1 MYISII
7 NLKDKIGEKKMKAK
21 IIINKKEYEVEVTEE
36 QLKEIEKKSKKRW
49 RAYNGEYYFYID
61 VGGYIGHETEMYYES
76 DDFKYSIGNYFKT
89 KKEAEEYRNKLI
101 YKQQYRDYV
110 NEHNEFEID
119 WKDQEQRKY
128 NAAYDLMDDLFCID
142 SSIVSY
148 SEGVVYATSKQIIKD
163 FIEEIGE
170 DNFKKYIL
178 EIEG

>member
-1 MYISII
+1 
-7 NLKDKIGEKKMKAK
+7 MKAK

-36 QLKEIEKKSKKRW
+36 QVIEIEKLSKKRW

-61 VGGYIGHETEMYYES
+61 VGGYIGHETDMYYES

-89 KKEAEEYRNKLI
+89 QKEAEEFRNKLI

-119 WKDQEQRKY
+119 WDNHRQSKFYAFFNFVEKCVSISNTFYFKDQGT
-128 NAAYDLMDDLFCID
+128 I
-142 SSIVSY
+142 
-148 SEGVVYATSKQIIKD
+148 YATSEEIIKD
-163 FIEEIGE
+163 FIKEIGE

-178 EIEG
+178 EVEGN